1 MPPIITLLTDFG
13 TADSYVGEVKGT
25 LLSRVHGAALFDIT
39 HQVPPGDLRAGQSIL
54 ARVWHRFP
62 QGTVHLVVV
71 DPGVGTA
78 RRALAAGAA
87 GHFFVAPDNG
97 LLSCLPSDAHFVS
110 LPIPPG
116 AAPTFHAR
124 DVFAQA
130 AAQLAIGASLTQLG
144 HTITD
149 AHRSPLPAPRHDG
162 TTVAGEVLY
171 IDRFGTLISNIPGE
185 QVEPGVRIKVA
196 GTEIGPLAR
205 TFGDVARGQLVALV
219 GSGGNLG
226 IAGRDGRAA
235 RSLGAGVRAEVG
247 ARGRPNL
254 HLRPHAPGEAELRR
268 ATRQLR
274 QPAGQP
280 PL

>member
-25 LLSRVHGAALFDIT
+25 LLSRVRGAALFDFT
-39 HQVPPGDLRAGQSIL
+39 HQVPPGVLRGGRYIL
-54 ARVWHRFP
+54 ARVGHRFP

-78 RRALAAGAA
+78 RRALAAGAG

-97 LLSCLPSDAHFVS
+97 LLSCLPGDAHFVS

-124 DVFAQA
+124 DVFAPA

-149 AHRSPLPAPRHDG
+149 AHGSPLPAPHHDG
-162 TTVAGEVLY
+162 TTVVGEVLY
-171 IDRFGTLISNIPGE
+171 VDRFGSLISNIAGE

-205 TFGDVARGQLVALV
+205 TFGDVPRGQLVALV
-219 GSGGNLG
+219 GSGGAG
-226 IAGRDGRAA
+226 GTFPPGAGGAGRFGWGGGAPGRA
-235 RSLGAGVRAEVG
+235 STCPGVC
-247 ARGRPNL
+247 P
-254 HLRPHAPGEAELRR
+254 
-268 ATRQLR
+268 
-274 QPAGQP
+274 
-280 PL
+280 